1 MRRICLW
8 LWAAAF
14 LSAVCLPVGAVST
27 SASSAI
33 LMDADSGRVLYEQNA
48 DEPRL
53 IASVTKL
60 LTALVAVERGPD
72 LDRVVEI
79 KAEWLSGVEGS
90 SIYLQAGEQISMEAL
105 LYGLL
110 LESGNDAAAAVA
122 CASAG
127 SEEKFAQWMN
137 QKARELGMSSSHF
150 TNASGLNADG
160 HYSTARDLAKLA
172 AACLDDETVSAICAS
187 RTATIGT
194 RTFTNHNRLLA
205 LYDGCVGMKTGYTQ
219 RAGRTLVSAATREGQ
234 TLVAVTL
241 NDPDDWQDH
250 MELLDYGFTGYPAKQ
265 LCQKGEVVG
274 CVPVQG
280 SLVRFVEVAAAED
293 FSYPLAE
300 GESAQV
306 RVEQDDLVE
315 APVQAGQAAGRLVYL
330 VGDQEIGTVELC
342 YVQSVNRDIFP
353 ESTLLHRILS
363 AIFGK
368 TVTVSGQGVG
378 LI

>member
-1 MRRICLW
+1 MACI
-8 LWAAAF
+8 
-14 LSAVCLPVGAVST
+14 PVGAVST

-33 LMDADSGRVLYEQNA
+33 LMDADSGRVLYEHNA

-60 LTALVAVERGPD
+60 LTALVAAERGPG
-72 LDRVVEI
+72 LDEVVEVR
-79 KAEWLSGVEGS
+79 AEWLSGVEGS
-90 SIYLQAGEQISMEAL
+90 SIYLQAGEKITMEAL

-122 CASAG
+122 CACAG
-127 SEEKFAQWMN
+127 SEAEFAQWMN
-137 QKARELGMSSSHF
+137 QKARQLGMSASHF

-172 AACLDDETVSAICAS
+172 AACLDNETVSTICAS
-187 RTATIGT
+187 QTATFGT
-194 RTFTNHNRLLA
+194 RTFTNHNRLLS

-219 RAGRTLVSAATREGQ
+219 RAGRTLVSAATRDGQ

-250 MELLDYGFTGYPAKQ
+250 MELLDYGFSDYPAKQ
-265 LCQKGEVVG
+265 LSQEGEVVG

-293 FSYPLAE
+293 FFYPLAE

-306 RVEQDDLVE
+306 RVEHDDLVE
-315 APVQAGQAAGRLVYL
+315 APVQAGQTAGRMVYL
-330 VGDQEIGTVELC
+330 VGEEEVGWVELC
-342 YVQSVNRDIFP
+342 YVQSVARNIFP
-353 ESTLLHRILS
+353 ETTLLQRILS

-368 TVTVSGQGVG
+368 TVTVDGRGTG
-378 LI
+378 LV

>member
-1 MRRICLW
+1 MRKISLW
-8 LWAAAF
+8 LLTAASLF
-14 LSAVCLPVGAVST
+14 TVCFPVRAVSI

-33 LMDADSGRVLYEQNA
+33 LMDADSGRVLYEHNA

-60 LTALVAVERGPD
+60 LTALVAVERGPE
-72 LDRVVEI
+72 LDEVVVV
-79 KAEWLSGVEGS
+79 KTEWLSGVEGS
-90 SIYLQAGEQISMEAL
+90 SIYLQAGEKITMEAL

-110 LESGNDAAAAVA
+110 LESGNDAAAVIA
-122 CASAG
+122 CVCAG
-127 SEEKFAQWMN
+127 SEGEFSEWMN
-137 QKARELGMSSSHF
+137 QKARQLGMSGSHF

-172 AACLDDETVSAICAS
+172 AACLDNETVAKICS
-187 RTATIGT
+187 TQTATVGT
-194 RTFTNHNRLLA
+194 RTFTNHNRLLS

-250 MELLDYGFTGYPAKQ
+250 MELLDYGFEDYPVKQ

-280 SLVRFVEVAAAED
+280 SLVRFVDVAAAED

-306 RVEQDDLVE
+306 RVEYDDLVE
-315 APVQAGQAAGRLVYL
+315 APVQAGQTAGRMIYL
-330 VGDQEIGTVELC
+330 VGDEEIGSVELR
-342 YVQSVNRDIFP
+342 YVQSVARNIFP
-353 ESTLLHRILS
+353 ETTLLQRILS

-368 TVTVSGQGVG
+368 TVTVDGRGVG

>member
-1 MRRICLW
+1 
-8 LWAAAF
+8 
-14 LSAVCLPVGAVST
+14 
-27 SASSAI
+27 
-33 LMDADSGRVLYEQNA
+33 
-48 DEPRL
+48 
-53 IASVTKL
+53 
-60 LTALVAVERGPD
+60 
-72 LDRVVEI
+72 
-79 KAEWLSGVEGS
+79 
-90 SIYLQAGEQISMEAL
+90 MEAL

-353 ESTLLHRILS
+353 ESTLLQRILS

>member
-1 MRRICLW
+1 M
-8 LWAAAF
+8 
-14 LSAVCLPVGAVST
+14 
-27 SASSAI
+27 
-33 LMDADSGRVLYEQNA
+33 
-48 DEPRL
+48 
-53 IASVTKL
+53 
-60 LTALVAVERGPD
+60 
-72 LDRVVEI
+72 
-79 KAEWLSGVEGS
+79 
-90 SIYLQAGEQISMEAL
+90 
-105 LYGLL
+105 
-110 LESGNDAAAAVA
+110 
-122 CASAG
+122 
-127 SEEKFAQWMN
+127 
-137 QKARELGMSSSHF
+137 
-150 TNASGLNADG
+150 
-160 HYSTARDLAKLA
+160 
-172 AACLDDETVSAICAS
+172 
-187 RTATIGT
+187 
-194 RTFTNHNRLLA
+194 
-205 LYDGCVGMKTGYTQ
+205 
-219 RAGRTLVSAATREGQ
+219 VSAATREGQ

-353 ESTLLHRILS
+353 ESTLLQRILS